1 ERMSLETRTARAAI
15 LARLRQSPPD
25 FSEDLSAPEQPLPVT
40 RLSEAEAR
48 DPEALLA
55 RFRAEVERLNV
66 VFQRAAESESALDAL
81 LGILRAE
88 AASSALLWQNLPLQ
102 GVSEALESAGVQ
114 PIVPRLSGAARH
126 EAYQAWDGVPIGI
139 SGVDA
144 ACATTGTLILATD
157 AGQSRLPS
165 LLPPVHIA
173 LLPRQRLF
181 PRLEDWLL
189 VHGAPTLTR
198 SRSVVF
204 ITGPSRT
211 GDIEMQIILGVH
223 GPKRLYILALD

>member
-1 ERMSLETRTARAAI
+1 MSLETRTARAAI
-15 LARLRQSPPD
+15 LARLRQSQPD
-25 FSEDLSAPEQPLPVT
+25 FAEDLSAPEAPLPVT
-40 RLSEAEAR
+40 RLSAAEER

-55 RFRAEVERLNV
+55 RFRAEVERLSV
-66 VFQRAAESESALDAL
+66 VFQHLPDSESALDTL
-81 LGILRAE
+81 LTVLQAE
-88 AASSALLWQNLPLQ
+88 GAHSALLWEHLPIQ
-102 GVSEALESAGVQ
+102 GVATALESIGVQ
-114 PIVPRLSGAARH
+114 PILPRLSDTARH
-126 EAYQAWDGVPIGI
+126 ESYQAWNDVPVGI

-157 AGQSRLPS
+157 SGQSRLPS
-165 LLPPVHIA
+165 LLPPMHIA

-189 VHGAPTLTR
+189 TQGAPTLAR

-223 GPKRLYILALD
+223 GPKRLHIIAFD